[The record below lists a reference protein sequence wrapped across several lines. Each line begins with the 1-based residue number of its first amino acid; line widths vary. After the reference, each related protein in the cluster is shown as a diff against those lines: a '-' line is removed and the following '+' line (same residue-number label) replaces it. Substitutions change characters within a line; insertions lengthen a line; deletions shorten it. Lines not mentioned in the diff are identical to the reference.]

1 MHQCNKQW
9 KKMTLMGLFLLMRSR
24 GACSSEKAALFIRI
38 RTVDELEEIQ
48 VGCFNNMVTD

>member
-1 MHQCNKQW
+1 
-9 KKMTLMGLFLLMRSR
+9 MTLMGLFLLMRSR